1 MSNRQEITN
10 FEIKIKIAEMK
21 KISRCFPFE
30 SNQINMIINIHQLMK
45 KQQITYNFVISNS
58 DRSDQPGMH
67 WLGLLENH
75 LKNAEFFFILL
86 EYWN

>member
-45 KQQITYNFVISNS
+45 KQQIKYNFVISNS

-75 LKNAEFFFILL
+75 PKNAEFFFILL